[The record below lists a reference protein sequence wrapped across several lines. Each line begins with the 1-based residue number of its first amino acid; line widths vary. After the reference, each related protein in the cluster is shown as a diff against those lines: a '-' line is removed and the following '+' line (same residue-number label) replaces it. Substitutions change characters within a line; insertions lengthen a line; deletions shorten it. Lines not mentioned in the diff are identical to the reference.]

1 MRSTSGKVSAMPP
14 PYMRS
19 LTANLLL
26 QSSEPVLKNLLVP
39 SPRTKPAIMSG
50 TSRLKLIG
58 LPK

>member
-1 MRSTSGKVSAMPP
+1 MPA

-58 LPK
+58 FPK